1 MVLESGFLISRRES
15 VGGRVSPS
23 AINAVPRHRARI
35 DQNDQCNRIDRSE
48 GNSSMA
54 AVSDESIHDETY
66 LPREDDAEIVDF
78 LSALRDRA
86 RQPADA
92 RPRLVGPDGQGIE
105 LPESM
110 FEVLLQVASA
120 MKAGLAV
127 TVAPHHLMLST
138 QEAAD
143 LLRISRTT
151 LVRLLET
158 GVIPFDKPSRH
169 RKVRLDD
176 LLEYRRRQRSQ
187 AEIALADMVADTER
201 LGLYDMEPAEVKAA
215 LKAVRRASEA

>member
-1 MVLESGFLISRRES
+1 MIVLR
-15 VGGRVSPS
+15 GGIIT
-23 AINAVPRHRARI
+23 AAAR
-35 DQNDQCNRIDRSE
+35 NE
-48 GNSSMA
+48 P
-54 AVSDESIHDETY
+54 VHDETY
-66 LPREDDAEIVDF
+66 LPRQADAEIIDF
-78 LSALRDRA
+78 LSALRDRGG
-86 RQPADA
+86 QPAGA
-92 RPRLVGPDGQGIE
+92 RPRLVGPDGHSVE

-110 FEVLLQVASA
+110 FGVLLQVAAA

-127 TVAPHHLMLST
+127 TVAPHHLTLST

-176 LLEYRRRQRSQ
+176 LLEYRKRQRSQ
-187 AEIALADMVADTER
+187 AELALADMVADTER
-201 LGLYDMEPAEVKAA
+201 LGLYDTDPAEVTAA
-215 LKAVRRASEA
+215 LKAARRASQA

>member
-1 MVLESGFLISRRES
+1 MFRVL
-15 VGGRVSPS
+15 
-23 AINAVPRHRARI
+23 
-35 DQNDQCNRIDRSE
+35 
-48 GNSSMA
+48 M
-54 AVSDESIHDETY
+54 
-66 LPREDDAEIVDF
+66 
-78 LSALRDRA
+78 
-86 RQPADA
+86 
-92 RPRLVGPDGQGIE
+92 
-105 LPESM
+105 
-110 FEVLLQVASA
+110 QVAAA

-127 TVAPHHLMLST
+127 TVAPHHLTLST

-187 AEIALADMVADTER
+187 AELAFEEMVADTER
-201 LGLYDMEPAEVKAA
+201 LGLYDADPAQVKAA
-215 LKAVRRASEA
+215 LKAARGHPDR